1 MGTEN
6 PDRRGQVRIRS
17 HVIGDRPRH
26 LGPVGTVYG
35 PVEGILVG
43 GDDLRVSVPGS
54 VQRLPQRLYR
64 GLAPRFVRHKFA
76 GRTGT
81 LDPSSVRYRSSWPSR
96 HSRRPPAGYRGRM
109 ASHPARTP
117 LGLFDN
123 PVRVFNLDEL
133 AETVRKLERERP
145 GRTVEELSGA
155 VFTELAI
162 KRTRR
167 AADLVAEAIRL
178 ARPRQPGTEI
188 TGSQWQASTSEVRNW
203 ALSAGFEL
211 GADGTIPGPAITAY
225 NQIHPGRPY

>member
-1 MGTEN
+1 MASIV
-6 PDRRGQVRIRS
+6 PSSCDVRHHAPSTAPPTSAR
-17 HVIGDRPRH
+17 RPRNSSF
-26 LGPVGTVYG
+26 VVAD
-35 PVEGILVG
+35 
-43 GDDLRVSVPGS
+43 GDV
-54 VQRLPQRLYR
+54 
-64 GLAPRFVRHKFA
+64 GLAPAAAAELHD
-76 GRTGT
+76 T
-81 LDPSSVRYRSSWPSR
+81 L
-96 HSRRPPAGYRGRM
+96 ALGYRGRM

-123 PVRVFNLDEL
+123 PVRVFSLDEL
-133 AETVRKLERERP
+133 AATVRKLEREQP

>member
-1 MGTEN
+1 
-6 PDRRGQVRIRS
+6 
-17 HVIGDRPRH
+17 
-26 LGPVGTVYG
+26 
-35 PVEGILVG
+35 
-43 GDDLRVSVPGS
+43 
-54 VQRLPQRLYR
+54 
-64 GLAPRFVRHKFA
+64 
-76 GRTGT
+76 
-81 LDPSSVRYRSSWPSR
+81 
-96 HSRRPPAGYRGRM
+96 M

-123 PVRVFNLDEL
+123 PVRVFSLDEL
-133 AETVRKLERERP
+133 AA
-145 GRTVEELSGA
+145 TVEELSGA

-162 KRTRR
+162 MRTRR

-211 GADGTIPGPAITAY
+211 AADGTIPGPAITAY